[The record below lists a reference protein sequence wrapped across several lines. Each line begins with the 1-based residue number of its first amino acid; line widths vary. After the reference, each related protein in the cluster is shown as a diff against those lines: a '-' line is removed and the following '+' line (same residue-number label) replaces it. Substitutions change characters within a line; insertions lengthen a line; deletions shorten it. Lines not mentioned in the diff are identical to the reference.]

1 MQLPLPCFVV
11 CLPQAHCSRKRKS
24 CGSVFIA
31 ICAGCRTGMGI
42 NMNILKKFVVGFVA
56 LIVLMAGISC
66 SLADTI
72 LPLADSVFD
81 ATKVELSSSGRVKLY
96 CVTYENMATIKVT
109 ACWLEKEVGGEWEFD
124 CSLTPP
130 AEESHNTNGYAAS
143 FNCLSSIG
151 SGPYRLAATFNAD
164 GYEITRRSI
173 GVSF

>member
-1 MQLPLPCFVV
+1 MRQNCTKNVWTAPFLTLLLFVD
-11 CLPQAHCSRKRKS
+11 L
-24 CGSVFIA
+24 
-31 ICAGCRTGMGI
+31 
-42 NMNILKKFVVGFVA
+42 NYD
-56 LIVLMAGISC
+56 

-72 LPLADSVFD
+72 VPLADSVFD

-130 AEESHNTNGYAAS
+130 SEESHNTNGYAAS
-143 FNCLSSIG
+143 FNCSSSIG
-151 SGPYRLAATFNAD
+151 SGTYRLAATFNAD
-164 GYEITRRSI
+164 GYEITRYSA